1 MPHDRSRSQ
10 ASKQEDAA
18 MGWII
23 ALIVGGIAGWLA
35 SLVMNRDASMGIF
48 WNIVVGCIGSVIGN
62 ALAGPL
68 FGVQGTVQA
77 FSLTGLIIAL
87 AGAVVLLAI
96 VNLVQRGRVR

>member
-1 MPHDRSRSQ
+1 
-10 ASKQEDAA
+10 

-48 WNIVVGCIGSVIGN
+48 WNIVVGIIGSLIGN

-68 FGVQGTVQA
+68 LGVRGSVQE
-77 FSLTGLIIAL
+77 FSLTGLIIAFV
-87 AGAVVLLAI
+87 GAVVLLAI
-96 VNLVQRGRVR
+96 VNLVQRKTIR